1 MQAAFLIQEKSKT
14 GGFMKKKR
22 FIAWFLCMVMVMSML
37 VTACGKD
44 KEKDSDDEDDKKT
57 EQVSPETTPS
67 PKPTPT
73 SEPKAPVDED
83 TVFDY
88 EKGISVLTLEQDD
101 AFDQYLNELYLTLI
115 TTDSFTLHF
124 KMQNPSEYGIDLD
137 YTYGDADSDFS
148 DTFISKIEEGLD
160 QFDYDLLTESQ
171 QIMYDLL
178 AYELDMYNQGKDFD
192 DFYIWNLAQNN
203 NLISGLQSLFTE
215 YSIQSEQDAK
225 DFTALLSMLPDY
237 LEDAQQQIEEQNEN
251 GVCLTEAM
259 LDMSIE
265 MAEDWLSDTPEENII
280 YVAFEVNLQEA
291 QLEDEL
297 EEEYLEALAKL
308 IDEEMVPAVEDY
320 IDFLETL
327 EDDVVEEAKGLCYF
341 DGGEEYYAW
350 LLESYLGAGM
360 TPDELFNYISDKYEE
375 TWDRIFEISEEHPM
389 ALATFMMAGSKYS
402 DDPEEI
408 MEALAELAKEELPDV
423 GDLSWII
430 SYLDEKQ
437 EVESIAA
444 YYLSPQLDNIG
455 RRVIR
460 VNGSNVSDSV
470 SLFTTLAH
478 EGIPGH
484 LYQDEYTLR
493 SEGYQELNSALT
505 YLGYQEGWAMY
516 VEKLAYGW
524 CLENEVNAE
533 LYNLNTMLSYM
544 MISIADLGI
553 NYKGW
558 TYDEFCQ
565 WMAEQGF
572 SDEETLDYVYNMAI
586 SDPGLYPAYGFGY
599 LLMEDTV
606 NELVESGDTP
616 KEAYA
621 KILDVGCSPYTVLW
635 EHLGIDPID

>member
-1 MQAAFLIQEKSKT
+1 
-14 GGFMKKKR
+14 MKKR
-22 FIAWFLCMVMVMSML
+22 QFIAWFLCLVMVMSML

-44 KEKDSDDEDDKKT
+44 KNNNKDEDDDKT
-57 EQVSPETTPS
+57 VQVSPDATPTEEA
-67 PKPTPT
+67 KPTD
-73 SEPKAPVDED
+73 EPDDPNKKPDEQS
-83 TVFDY
+83 VFDY

-101 AFDQYLNELYLTLI
+101 AFDQYLNELYLTLV

-124 KMQNPSEYGIDLD
+124 KMQDPSEYGINLD
-137 YTYGDADSDFS
+137 YTYGDTDSDFS
-148 DTFISKIEEGLD
+148 DAFISKIEEGLE
-160 QFDYDLLTESQ
+160 QFDYDSLTESQ
-171 QIMYDLL
+171 QIVYDLL
-178 AYELDMYNQGKDFD
+178 EYELDMYNQGKDFE

-225 DFTALLSMLPDY
+225 DFTALLEMLPDY
-237 LEDAQQQIEEQNEN
+237 LEDAQQQIEEVNA
-251 GVCLTEAM
+251 GGACLTEAM

-265 MAEDWLSDTPEENII
+265 MAEDWLSDKPEENII
-280 YVAFEVNLQEA
+280 YIAFEINLQEA
-291 QLEDEL
+291 ELDEKL
-297 EEEYLEALAKL
+297 EEEYLEALADL
-308 IDEEMVPAVEDY
+308 IETEMVPAIEDY

-327 EDDVVEEAKGLCYF
+327 EGDVDEPKGLCYF
-341 DGGEEYYAW
+341 DGGAEYYAW
-350 LLESYLGAGM
+350 LLESYIGAGM
-360 TPDELFNYISDKYEE
+360 TPDEMYDYIAEKYADA
-375 TWDRIFEISEEHPM
+375 WDRIYEISEEHPM
-389 ALATFMMAGSKYS
+389 ALATFALASSKYS

-423 GDLSWII
+423 GDLDWII

-470 SLFTTLAH
+470 TLFTTLAH

-533 LYNLNTMLSYM
+533 LNNLNTMLSYM
-544 MISIADLGI
+544 MISMADIGI

-565 WMAEQGF
+565 WMSEQGI
-572 SDEETLDYVYNMAI
+572 SDDETLDYVYNMAI

-606 NELVESGDTP
+606 DELVEAGNTP

-621 KILDVGCSPYTVLW
+621 KILDVGCSPYTILW
-635 EHLGIDPID
+635 EHLGINPVD